1 MNGQRSVIV
10 PLNRSIINV
19 RGQDAVP
26 LVQGLLTNDV
36 AKHATLPGLFL
47 NPKGRVICDTI
58 ITKNNDSLN
67 IECDAALKETLFK
80 LLRKYKLR
88 SKVDI
93 IQGTEERVNSVL
105 GDATHVQE
113 MLRHNSVTS
122 FIDPRLPEMGLRM
135 HCLFANTDDRL
146 KCNKF
151 FTATKLLQL
160 KKS

>member
-1 MNGQRSVIV
+1 
-10 PLNRSIINV
+10 
-19 RGQDAVP
+19 

-36 AKHATLPGLFL
+36 AKHDTLPGLFL

-58 ITKNNDSLN
+58 ITKHNDSLN

-93 IQGTEERVNSVL
+93 TQGTEDRVYSVM
-105 GDATHVQE
+105 GDATKVQQ
-113 MLRHNSVTS
+113 LLQHNNVQS
-122 FIDPRLPEMGLRM
+122 FTDPRLPEMGLRI
-135 HCLFANTDDRL
+135 HGLFTNADDRL

-151 FTATKLLQL
+151 SLQTNF
-160 KKS
+160 SS